1 VTLRFKNWILLEF
14 LINHLPQFED
24 RCLQNIQALLQLR
37 REPLLLAE
45 VLSERLRWLHGVDR
59 PDPASCVSHSL
70 GGRASKYRTKC
81 YPIFT

>member
-1 VTLRFKNWILLEF
+1 
-14 LINHLPQFED
+14 
-24 RCLQNIQALLQLR
+24 
-37 REPLLLAE
+37 